1 MKSGQ
6 NHELGRHILVDA
18 WGCPTE
24 SMNDPKLVER
34 AVLDSIREGGATLID
49 MIVHQFSPYGV
60 TATAALAES
69 HIAIHT
75 WPEHGYF
82 AADIFFCGDQDPL
95 KSIPAILQTL
105 DATHHE
111 VREISRG
118 MPRAAM
124 GEIPTPETHELR

>member
-1 MKSGQ
+1 MMTPF
-6 NHELGRHILVDA
+6 HHRLGRHILIDA
-18 WGCPTE
+18 WGCTYE
-24 SMNDPKLVER
+24 ATNCPKIVER
-34 AVLDSIREGGATLID
+34 ALLDSIREGGATLID
-49 MIVHQFSPYGV
+49 MTVHQFSPYDV

-82 AADIFFCGDQDPL
+82 AADIFFCGDLDPM
-95 KSIPAILQTL
+95 KSVPAIVQTL
-105 DATHHE
+105 GAKHHE

-124 GEIPTPETHELR
+124 GDLPAPEVL

>member
-1 MKSGQ
+1 MTTPSHQ
-6 NHELGRHILVDA
+6 ELGRHLLIDA
-18 WGCPTE
+18 WGCPSE
-24 SMNDPKLVER
+24 SVNDPKLVER

-82 AADIFFCGDQDPL
+82 AADIFFCGDLDPQ
-95 KSIPAILQTL
+95 KGIPAILQTL
-105 DATHHE
+105 GATSHE

-124 GEIPTPETHELR
+124 GDVPAPEFT

>member
-1 MKSGQ
+1 MNRTSIHQ
-6 NHELGRHILVDA
+6 LGRHILIDA
-18 WGCPTE
+18 WGCSSE

-49 MIVHQFSPYGV
+49 MVVHQFSPYGV

-82 AADIFFCGDQDPL
+82 AADIFFCGDLDPN
-95 KSIPAILQTL
+95 KGIPAILQTL
-105 DATHHE
+105 GSTHHD
-111 VREISRG
+111 VREITRG
-118 MPRAAM
+118 MPHAAM
-124 GEIPTPETHELR
+124 TTPPMADETLSS

>member
-1 MKSGQ
+1 MSRPSIQ
-6 NHELGRHILVDA
+6 ELGRHILVDG
-18 WGCPTE
+18 WGCTSE
-24 SMNDPKLVER
+24 TVNDPKIVER

-82 AADIFFCGDQDPL
+82 AADIFFCGDLDPN
-95 KSIPAILQTL
+95 KGIPAILQTL
-105 DATHHE
+105 GSTHHE
-111 VREISRG
+111 VREITRG

-124 GEIPTPETHELR
+124 PLTPVQDETCSS

>member
-1 MKSGQ
+1 MNSASR
-6 NHELGRHILVDA
+6 HELGRHVLIDG
-18 WGCPTE
+18 WGCSSE

-82 AADIFFCGDQDPL
+82 AADIFFCGELDPH
-95 KSIPAILQTL
+95 KSVPAILQTL
-105 DATHHE
+105 GSTHHE

-124 GEIPTPETHELR
+124 SHTPVQDQTCRS